1 MNFNG
6 FEITPQS
13 GKAGAIDISISPIAV
28 NEGLDKVVEIDAICG
43 DKSSRLTLTH
53 YGMREEFVAQDG
65 DFILADGGTFN
76 VLKYELQ

>member
-53 YGMREEFVAQDG
+53 YGMREVFTGYDEI
-65 DFILADGGTFN
+65 FITADGGTFN
-76 VLKYELQ
+76 SIKDEL